1 MIYLVRHGQDLD
13 NKKGILN
20 GWRDMPLTPE
30 GKNQA
35 FKVARELK
43 GYGINKIFSTTLI
56 RGYVTARIIADEL
69 DICTI
74 TSDRSLR
81 ERNFGHLTGDLISNV
96 QNYSG
101 EIMTVDENNFYFLSG
116 AGVESFPK
124 LTERLMPFYK
134 SLSRWKKSNVVVVSH
149 GDVMKMLLAIHHRV
163 DFREMLKTKHFKN
176 CEIVPLD

>member
-20 GWRDMPLTPE
+20 GWRDMPLTPK

-35 FKVARELK
+35 FKVAKELK
-43 GYGINKIFSTTLI
+43 NYGITKIFSTPLI
-56 RGYVTARIIADEL
+56 RGFVTARIIADEL
-69 DICTI
+69 GICTI
-74 TSDRSLR
+74 TVDTRLR

-124 LTERLMPFYK
+124 LIDRLTPFYK
-134 SLSRWKKSNVVVVSH
+134 SLSRWKKTNAVVVAH
-149 GDVMKMLLAIHHRV
+149 GDVMKMLLAIHHKIG
-163 DFREMLKTKHFKN
+163 FREMLKTNHFKN